1 MWHLWARS
9 QQCSRSDSIEFLAVP
24 IAVIRRYGLTS
35 NEAINT
41 DKTRQRETDWGLY
54 KSIREWLCT
63 ARTILVTF
71 WLFWTWM
78 PLMWSFAS
86 DGHYRG
92 LFAWFLEKKSSKIFI
107 HEIMA
112 YHCNWNLFYTFFLF
126 QQFLPV
132 QFYTNLH
139 KDLFCWENAVIQ
151 HFCRVPLICRRH
163 IHSTAF
169 LGAWIPNIFGRKTS
183 LTANLY
189 CCFWKIL
196 I

>member
-1 MWHLWARS
+1 MKQLTKTRTKRKGLWTLQINKRRTMYS
-9 QQCSRSDSIEFLAVP
+9 SDNSCDILIIFNL
-24 IAVIRRYGLTS
+24 
-35 NEAINT
+35 NAINVIFC
-41 DKTRQRETDWGLY
+41 QWWSLSGFVCL
-54 KSIREWLCT
+54 
-63 ARTILVTF
+63 IL
-71 WLFWTWM
+71 
-78 PLMWSFAS
+78 
-86 DGHYRG
+86 
-92 LFAWFLEKKSSKIFI
+92 KKIIKNIFSWN
-107 HEIMA
+107 
-112 YHCNWNLFYTFFLF
+112 CNWNRFYTFFLF